1 MNRDWLAR
9 CSTVTA
15 PLVAGTPILDAS
27 GCKAKSECLYRACV
41 YLDMLLKSEPELDL
55 DARSSLAKT
64 SSELARVIDTG
75 YDLQGTVL
83 LVLQTDRPG
92 LIAAVGQ
99 ELANASLNISFMTV
113 SRTQPGKDA
122 VMAIGVDGQP
132 PQSVLEKIP
141 SISGI
146 KEFALFDIPK

>member
-1 MNRDWLAR
+1 MHDTV
-9 CSTVTA
+9 CSV
-15 PLVAGTPILDAS
+15 
-27 GCKAKSECLYRACV
+27 
-41 YLDMLLKSEPELDL
+41 M
-55 DARSSLAKT
+55 
-64 SSELARVIDTG
+64 
-75 YDLQGTVL
+75 QGTVL
-83 LVLQTDRPG
+83 LVLQKDRPG

-99 ELANASLNISFMTV
+99 ELAEASVNISFMTV

-146 KEFALFDIPK
+146 KEFALIHGPHQ

>member
-1 MNRDWLAR
+1 MSVYLD
-9 CSTVTA
+9 
-15 PLVAGTPILDAS
+15 IL
-27 GCKAKSECLYRACV
+27 
-41 YLDMLLKSEPELDL
+41 LDMLLMSEPALGL
-55 DARSSLAKT
+55 DASAHLART
-64 SSELARVIDTG
+64 SSESACITDHG

-99 ELANASLNISFMTV
+99 ELASANLNISFMTV

-122 VMAIGVDGQP
+122 VMAIVVDGQP
-132 PQSVLEKIP
+132 PQSVLDKIP

-146 KEFALFDIPK
+146 KEFALFDIPS

>member
-1 MNRDWLAR
+1 MLIAQLD
-9 CSTVTA
+9 
-15 PLVAGTPILDAS
+15 AGTQPNLAS
-27 GCKAKSECLYRACV
+27 SLRITDQKSSCICV
-41 YLDMLLKSEPELDL
+41 YYMYVNLNVLLDMLLKSEPELDL
-55 DARSSLAKT
+55 DASPNLAKT
-64 SSELARVIDTG
+64 SSELACVIDDV
-75 YDLQGTVL
+75 YDPQGSVL

-99 ELANASLNISFMTV
+99 ELANANLNISFMTV

-132 PQSVLEKIP
+132 PQSVLDKIP

-146 KEFALFDIPK
+146 KEFALFDIPS

>member
-1 MNRDWLAR
+1 MYVNLN
-9 CSTVTA
+9 V
-15 PLVAGTPILDAS
+15 L
-27 GCKAKSECLYRACV
+27 
-41 YLDMLLKSEPELDL
+41 LDMLLKSEPELDL
-55 DARSSLAKT
+55 DASPNLAKT
-64 SSELARVIDTG
+64 SSELACVIDDV
-75 YDLQGTVL
+75 YDPQGSVL

-99 ELANASLNISFMTV
+99 ELANANLNISFMTV

-132 PQSVLEKIP
+132 PQSVLDKIP

-146 KEFALFDIPK
+146 KEFALFDIPS

>member
-1 MNRDWLAR
+1 MSIAH
-9 CSTVTA
+9 
-15 PLVAGTPILDAS
+15 LVAGTQPILAS
-27 GCKAKSECLYRACV
+27 SLRITDQKLSCICV
-41 YLDMLLKSEPELDL
+41 YYMYINLNVLLDMLLKSEPELDL
-55 DARSSLAKT
+55 DASPNLAKT
-64 SSELARVIDTG
+64 SSELACVIDDV
-75 YDLQGTVL
+75 YDPQGSVL

-99 ELANASLNISFMTV
+99 ELANANLNISFMTV

-132 PQSVLEKIP
+132 PQSVLDKIP

-146 KEFALFDIPK
+146 KEFALFDIPS